1 MTGILSRL
9 TAVTIAIG
17 LGLGGPTNSQAAGR
31 IERETYRHC
40 DTGILFP
47 SDLGGLARASMNIQ
61 DPSKCFLHG
70 IRYLVP
76 GLRGSATIR
85 ISPGGGE
92 RCIARFAKE
101 DERMRAVWWHREPRL
116 NGEPLRLLGSDV
128 QQHTA
133 RYTDGENIGGRHQ
146 RPETNLTLWVGCI
159 GPGRGETATWVVRYE
174 SDFEA
179 ADEAKVA
186 DLPQKLF
193 AAIDWSPIA
202 AK

>member
-1 MTGILSRL
+1 MTAIIRQFAAVLALSL
-9 TAVTIAIG
+9 A
-17 LGLGGPTNSQAAGR
+17 LGGPAVSQTAARSKG
-31 IERETYRHC
+31 ETYRHC
-40 DTGILFP
+40 ATGILFP
-47 SDLGGLARASMNIQ
+47 SDVGGLARASVNIQ
-61 DPSKCFLHG
+61 DPNKCFLYG

-92 RCIARFAKE
+92 PCIARFAKE

-174 SDFEA
+174 SDFAA
-179 ADEAKVA
+179 ADEAKITG
-186 DLPQKLF
+186 LPEKLF
-193 AAIDWSPIA
+193 AGIDWSPLT
-202 AK
+202 KPR